1 MVIDENGSQLGV
13 FNTQEAISLAQER
26 GFDLVEIAPQ
36 QNPPIAKIMDFGK
49 WLYEREK
56 AERKKAKGGKTEVK
70 TIRIGLAT
78 DNHDLEVKARK
89 VDEFLKQG
97 NKVQL
102 ELLLR
107 GRQIVMKE
115 LGKQKI
121 KKFTEFIKEP
131 FEQEGNIKIQGRNL
145 SLIIKKQK

>member
-1 MVIDENGSQLGV
+1 MIDDKGGKLGV
-13 FNTQEAISLAQER
+13 LNTQEAIRMAQEQ
-26 GFDLVEIAPQ
+26 GLDLVEIVPQ

-56 AERKKAKGGKTEVK
+56 AERKKAKGAKTEIK

-78 DNHDLEVKARK
+78 DSHDLEVKGKK

-97 NKVQL
+97 HKVQI

-121 KKFTEFIKEP
+121 RKFTEFIKEP
-131 FEQEGNIKIQGRNL
+131 SEQEGDIKIQGRNL
-145 SLIIKKQK
+145 SLVIKKRK